1 MTVALLG
8 VAGCRDDS
16 SHGNGLNPTEPPL
29 AADYPEWTLVRT
41 MGRTSTV
48 LVAGEDAGQVRE
60 DAAYVIESPDRVMTI
75 IAWYARSGKRDSV
88 QYEKWVLLDR
98 LYTAQG
104 WQTAAARSLYQQML
118 SDAPEEVLLGA
129 YEDDESPGVWHVGFY
144 LEREQS
150 GRRTWVRG
158 DHLYTYDVDTGQW
171 SMLEYDSGS
180 DNAWNSTGSVRY

>member
-1 MTVALLG
+1 
-8 VAGCRDDS
+8 
-16 SHGNGLNPTEPPL
+16 
-29 AADYPEWTLVRT
+29 
-41 MGRTSTV
+41 
-48 LVAGEDAGQVRE
+48 
-60 DAAYVIESPDRVMTI
+60 MTI